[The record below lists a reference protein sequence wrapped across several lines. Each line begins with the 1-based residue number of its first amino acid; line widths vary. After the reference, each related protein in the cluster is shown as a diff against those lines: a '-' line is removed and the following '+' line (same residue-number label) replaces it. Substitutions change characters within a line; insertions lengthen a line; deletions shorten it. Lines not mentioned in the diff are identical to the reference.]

1 MDEAKKKRQFNKN
14 YMYLNKTMVGLAIYV
29 IFFPFMASIIEKI
42 NPEILVC
49 PYLKMTGNPCPLC
62 GGTRYFRGLGKVLTD
77 PSYLLHPFGVMAIVI
92 LQFFEIWVIAV
103 TFSVYA
109 VLSAGIYLLS
119 AFLFETLP
127 DKWVLRLILHIFI
140 TIVFLVGIILL
151 RVYAF

>member
-92 LQFFEIWVIAV
+92 LLEIPFRIFMINRIKKEKLNKALLIADIVIHTIIFVSFILYEILFFIW
-103 TFSVYA
+103 
-109 VLSAGIYLLS
+109 
-119 AFLFETLP
+119 
-127 DKWVLRLILHIFI
+127 
-140 TIVFLVGIILL
+140 
-151 RVYAF
+151 